1 MRACRMSL
9 PHRPLYYFIADL
21 IVAEGNFGK
30 KKHKNQGRFTFTNTD
45 PELIKLVYT
54 FLIKSLK
61 IPSDKIYIYITYN
74 TEVTDLDQN
83 QIKDF
88 WKKTLGINEEK
99 IRIYPYRRKVK
110 QIRKRNNYGICQ
122 IRINDKKLR
131 RKIENFIKE
140 IITNVK
146 LAVGEGHIES
156 P

>member
-9 PHRPLYYFIADL
+9 PHRPLHYFVAGL
-21 IVAEGNFGK
+21 IVAEGSFGK
-30 KKHKNQGRFTFTNTD
+30 KKYKNPGRFTFTNTD

-54 FLIKSLK
+54 FLIKYLK
-61 IPSDKIYIYITYN
+61 IPPDKIFIYITYN
-74 TEVTDLDQN
+74 TEITDLNQH

-122 IRINDKKLR
+122 IRINDKVSR
-131 RKIENFIKE
+131 RKIENFIKD
-140 IITNVK
+140 ITTK
-146 LAVGEGHIES
+146 LKMAVGEGHIES